1 MAKAILV
8 TGATGKQGGAVV
20 DALLDVDSDG
30 SRFTI
35 LALTRDPSSASAAK
49 LLSKAPNGNL
59 KLVQGNLDDVP
70 AVFAAVKASIPGDEK
85 IWGVFSVQVSF
96 GPGATSER
104 EVAQGCAVIDA
115 AVEHG
120 VQHFV
125 YSSVERGGDELSWD
139 NPTTV
144 PHFQT
149 KYRIEQHLKEVTG
162 EGKPGAAMG
171 WTVLRPVAFMENLA
185 PGFATKVFVAAMKNY
200 LGESDK
206 AVQWVAVSDIGV
218 FAAKAFIDPETWNRK
233 AVGLAGDELTMAQLD
248 RAFVKVTGSPA
259 PVTFWF
265 LGSVLTRMVQDLRM
279 MLEWFA
285 SHGYGVKIAELRRKH
300 PDLLT
305 MEEWLS
311 KKSGFSP

>member
-30 SRFTI
+30 SQFTI

-49 LLSKAPNGNL
+49 LLSKAPHGNL
-59 KLVQGNLDDVP
+59 KLVPGNLDDVP
-70 AVFAAVKASIPGDEK
+70 AVFAAAKASIPGDDKK

-104 EVAQGCAVIDA
+104 EVAQGCALIDA
-115 AVEHG
+115 AVEHS

-125 YSSVERGGDELSWD
+125 YSSVERGGDEPSWD

-162 EGKPGAAMG
+162 EGKPGAARAG
-171 WTVLRPVAFMENLA
+171 RFFGLLRLWR
-185 PGFATKVFVAAMKNY
+185 T
-200 LGESDK
+200 SC
-206 AVQWVAVSDIGV
+206 
-218 FAAKAFIDPETWNRK
+218 R
-233 AVGLAGDELTMAQLD
+233 
-248 RAFVKVTGSPA
+248 
-259 PVTFWF
+259 
-265 LGSVLTRMVQDLRM
+265 
-279 MLEWFA
+279 
-285 SHGYGVKIAELRRKH
+285 
-300 PDLLT
+300 DLLPRC
-305 MEEWLS
+305 LLL
-311 KKSGFSP
+311 P